1 MSLLSMKT
9 DADLKRKW
17 LEEQN
22 TFSVD
27 DESLDEADRELEE
40 VEA

>member
-1 MSLLSMKT
+1 MKT
-9 DADLKRKW
+9 DDDLKRKW

-22 TFSVD
+22 NFNID
-27 DESLDEADRELEE
+27 DESLDEADQELEE